1 MKTLILLSNQQVG
14 QRYCPV
20 WRAKNRVNDL
30 VYGYSG
36 IKLFPTQKVLDL
48 EGKKVTDFTTSV
60 SVINLNLYK

>member
-1 MKTLILLSNQQVG
+1 MYYHVEADNIVDENFNFTFRQQVG

-36 IKLFPTQKVLDL
+36 IKLFPTQK
-48 EGKKVTDFTTSV
+48 
-60 SVINLNLYK
+60 Y